1 MVIAS
6 WLIAVD
12 PGQAR
17 AARES
22 LRAVGREL
30 PNKKG
35 SRWIVLLTES
45 TTGVENLRREL
56 LATPGVQTAAPVAS
70 FDDTDADQNLV
81 RW

>member
-12 PGQAR
+12 PDQVR

-30 PNKKG
+30 PSKKS
-35 SRWIVLLTES
+35 SRWIVLLTQS
-45 TTGVENLRREL
+45 TTAVEDLRREL
-56 LATPGVQTAAPVAS
+56 LATPGVQTAMPVAS
-70 FDDTDADQNLV
+70 FDDTDAHQNLV

>member
-12 PGQAR
+12 PEQAN
-17 AARES
+17 AAQAS
-22 LRAVGREL
+22 LRRLGEPVANR
-30 PNKKG
+30 KG

-45 TTGVENLRREL
+45 ATGIEAVRREL
-56 LATPGVQTAAPVAS
+56 LATPGVETASPVAS
-70 FDDTDADQNLV
+70 FDDESPDLELA